1 MENARD
7 SEAFIV
13 VRSPNVSI
21 PNAATAA
28 VIVGWPDPNTREEP
42 SATLAQGNGSGSNV
56 STSNPVAFTI
66 NTHGRRIPLVTGVAA
81 RAPLPVD
88 DDMMEEVDGD
98 WVTLGAP
105 LLESVV
111 GRPISGLAH
120 RVTDSTQLND
130 GAPPGSSRNHPI
142 RVGHSR
148 SVSPL
153 MAHL

>member
-1 MENARD
+1 MPSSIKVVLGVFQQPERERMENARD

-111 GRPISGLAH
+111 GRPISGLRASCY
-120 RVTDSTQLND
+120 RLDPAQRRRATWLV
-130 GAPPGSSRNHPI
+130 A
-142 RVGHSR
+142 
-148 SVSPL
+148 
-153 MAHL
+153 